1 MESCVYVLLVTCGM
15 LEGDGDC
22 QPRDAS
28 GMKEMCKWSHKSLAI
43 NKAKKKKKS
52 LEKCNECPVRGERKR
67 ISYFLAWI
75 CSLCWESCHQSIYVQ
90 SSAIVTGFPDE
101 SSDADSLLRRIREQL
116 CDSAAASVAFGSA
129 FGRAHICLPF
139 VSFLYLPSPPPAEQR
154 CGYLFISSQQ
164 TKNTLPFSKLWLFPF
179 KGPLKG
185 LKIL

>member
-1 MESCVYVLLVTCGM
+1 MG
-15 LEGDGDC
+15 
-22 QPRDAS
+22 R
-28 GMKEMCKWSHKSLAI
+28 K
-43 NKAKKKKKS
+43 
-52 LEKCNECPVRGERKR
+52 KR

-75 CSLCWESCHQSIYVQ
+75 CSLCWESYPQIIYVQ

-129 FGRAHICLPF
+129 FGRAHCLPF

-164 TKNTLPFSKLWLFPF
+164 TKTPCPFQTVTFPF

-185 LKIL
+185 LKNLIAYIFLKIEISGNLQGRRALKENAKFHSNYHH